1 MAAASITKGIP
12 VRVAGGAALGAIAWV
27 VLHRSLGAVGGTVA
41 GLAIGAAAARWFPR
55 FVLRRFLW
63 TVPLFLLLIFVAVQL
78 MFLAPGDPFAG
89 EKNASPAVR
98 EEQLKHFGVLDR
110 SFAGGAVFFWKY
122 TKGLVTDG
130 YMGPSLTVQ
139 GARVEDVLLP
149 ALPVSLTLGLM
160 ALVLAVMLGLALG
173 IRSGLRPGSAADGFG
188 MAFAMIGI
196 SLPSFVIGAFLAVVF
211 AVKLR
216 WLPVAGWGTFGHVVL
231 PAVTLA
237 LPYAAYIARLAR
249 GGTIEVMT
257 QDFVRTARAKGL
269 SEGTVI
275 GKHAFRGAIPPVVS
289 YLGPAAA
296 GLMTGSFVV
305 EQVFGIPG
313 MGQYFVKG
321 AQNRDYYIVLGTML
335 LYSGIVI
342 LFNLLVDLAY
352 AWIDPRVRSES

>member
-1 MAAASITKGIP
+1 MPRRELWT
-12 VRVAGGAALGAIAWV
+12 RVAGGGALAFV
-27 VLHRSLGAVGGTVA
+27 VWMFAHRPWGPFVTLAVTVA
-41 GLAIGAAAARWFPR
+41 VWALASRFFPLLA
-55 FVLRRFLW
+55 LRRFLW
-63 TVPLFLLLIFVAVQL
+63 ALPLFALLIFVAIQL
-78 MFLAPGDPFAG
+78 MFLAPGDPFAS
-89 EKNASPAVR
+89 EKNAPEAVR
-98 EEQLKHFGVLDR
+98 KQQQANYGVLDR
-110 SFAGGAVFFWKY
+110 SFVGGARFFGRYVDK
-122 TKGLVTDG
+122 LVNEG
-130 YMGPSLTVQ
+130 YMGP
-139 GARVEDVLLP
+139 AIKVEGQSVAQVLLP
-149 ALPVSLTLGLM
+149 AFPVSMSLGLL
-160 ALVLAVMLGLALG
+160 ALIIATGLGLALG
-173 IRSGLRPGSAADGFG
+173 IRAGLKPNSFADASS
-188 MAFAMIGI
+188 MAFALIGI
-196 SLPSFVIGAFLAVVF
+196 SLPTFVIGALLMIVF
-211 AVKLR
+211 ALKLG
-216 WLPVAGWGTFGHVVL
+216 WLPVAGWGGYRHLIL
-231 PAVTLA
+231 PAITLA

-269 SEGTVI
+269 SEGVVI